1 MNWYLSMIKNAN
13 LSAEHQQA
21 WFTARTD
28 KGQTP
33 LHQALFS
40 GSEAVAELI
49 LEVMHSAELLEQG
62 TYHTVLTGTSTDGV
76 SLVHAAVMSG
86 STPVIRLL
94 FRTLL
99 EAGIENSKL
108 IRLLIHATEN
118 QQTPLNLAIRQA
130 DTKGLAVVSS
140 MMQDAGLT
148 QQEYHRLMLS
158 TDLNEQSLLHAA
170 IQRKRADAHTS
181 LPCLACLSL
190 QDLTCIPVPG
200 RVTHDCLRF
209 PIALLGL
216 LQETILRYWLL
227 CLERF
232 VTQSCQRRA
241 YRSCS
246 RGQMRVASHRCT

>member
-1 MNWYLSMIKNAN
+1 MIKDAN
-13 LSAEHQQA
+13 LSAEQQQA

-40 GSEAVAELI
+40 GSEAVAEQV

-86 STPVIRLL
+86 STPTIRLL

-99 EAGIENSKL
+99 EAGITKSEVV
-108 IRLLIHATEN
+108 RLLVQATKN
-118 QQTPLNLAIRQA
+118 HQTLLNITIRQA
-130 DTKGLAVVSS
+130 DTKGLEVVSS

-158 TDLNEQSLLHAA
+158 TDANEQSLLHTA
-170 IQRKRADAHTS
+170 IQRESNSDIYCD
-181 LPCLACLSL
+181 P
-190 QDLTCIPVPG
+190 
-200 RVTHDCLRF
+200 LRR
-209 PIALLGL
+209 P
-216 LQETILRYWLL
+216 
-227 CLERF
+227 
-232 VTQSCQRRA
+232 
-241 YRSCS
+241 
-246 RGQMRVASHRCT
+246 